1 MSDLVCLR
9 KGCRHIFRL
18 FPSGGAF
25 LYGKT
30 TKENDYYEKESASW
44 KKNQLLALLL
54 AAVMLLAVLTGCA
67 AKTEPAQ
74 EEPAQTETAPEQEQ
88 PAPAEEAAPAEEPE
102 AEEASEAVTLTDMTG
117 REITLDAPAE
127 RVVALTAADCEILY
141 ALGAGDLL
149 VGRGEYCDY
158 PAEVLDVPS
167 VQSGYDTNIEQIIA
181 LEPQVLL
188 MSTMAQTDEQVQ
200 QLEAAG
206 VRVVVSDAQDIEGTY
221 TAISMIG
228 ELVGRQAEAASI
240 VESMQKTFDE
250 IKANAGDGTK
260 TVYFEV
266 SPLQYGLWTA
276 GSGTFMDEIANMLG
290 LTNCFADVTGWG
302 EISEEQVLERNP
314 DYIVTISMYFGEGPT
329 PEEEIL
335 SRTGWENVTAVKNGK
350 ILNLPNNELSR
361 PAPRLA
367 DGAKALYDFVYGE

>member
-1 MSDLVCLR
+1 MK
-9 KGCRHIFRL
+9 KGSI
-18 FPSGGAF
+18 
-25 LYGKT
+25 
-30 TKENDYYEKESASW
+30 KELIIAACM
-44 KKNQLLALLL
+44 LLALL
-54 AAVMLLAVLTGCA
+54 AGCSKQENSA
-67 AKTEPAQ
+67 DTQDEVTLPMTE
-74 EEPAQTETAPEQEQ
+74 EQE
-88 PAPAEEAAPAEEPE
+88 PVVDGPE
-102 AEEASEAVTLTDMTG
+102 IPDDDEGPVTVADMTG

-167 VQSGYDTNIEQIIA
+167 VQSGYETNIEQIIA

-260 TVYFEV
+260 SIYFEV

-335 SRTGWENVTAVKNGK
+335 SRTGWENVTAVKDGK
-350 ILNLPNNELSR
+350 ILNLQNNELSR
-361 PAPRLA
+361 PGPRLA
-367 DGAKALYDFVYGE
+367 DGAKAMYDFVYGE

>member
-1 MSDLVCLR
+1 MANKPVADSRRGTQARLGALREPGRAGIVSLAAALVPVLLIC
-9 KGCRHIFRL
+9 
-18 FPSGGAF
+18 
-25 LYGKT
+25 
-30 TKENDYYEKESASW
+30 
-44 KKNQLLALLL
+44 LLA
-54 AAVMLLAVLTGCA
+54 T
-67 AKTEPAQ
+67 P
-74 EEPAQTETAPEQEQ
+74 
-88 PAPAEEAAPAEEPE
+88 
-102 AEEASEAVTLTDMTG
+102 
-117 REITLDAPAE
+117 I
-127 RVVALTAADCEILY
+127 
-141 ALGAGDLL
+141 
-149 VGRGEYCDY
+149 Y
-158 PAEVLDVPS
+158 P
-167 VQSGYDTNIEQIIA
+167 
-181 LEPQVLL
+181 
-188 MSTMAQTDEQVQ
+188 MSPDEQVQ

-206 VRVVVSDAQDIEGTY
+206 VHVVVSDAQDIEGVY
-221 TAISMIG
+221 TAIHMIG
-228 ELVGRQAEAASI
+228 ELVGKQDEAASV

-350 ILNLPNNELSR
+350 ILNLTNNELSR

>member
-1 MSDLVCLR
+1 MKR
-9 KGCRHIFRL
+9 
-18 FPSGGAF
+18 
-25 LYGKT
+25 T
-30 TKENDYYEKESASW
+30 
-44 KKNQLLALLL
+44 QLLALLL

-67 AKTEPAQ
+67 AKAEPAQ
-74 EEPAQTETAPEQEQ
+74 EEPAQAETAPETEET
-88 PAPAEEAAPAEEPE
+88 APAEDPAPEEEPE
-102 AEEASEAVTLTDMTG
+102 AEETSEAVTLTDMTG

-127 RVVALTAADCEILY
+127 RVVALTASDCEILY

-188 MSTMAQTDEQVQ
+188 MSTMAQTEEQVQ

-206 VRVVVSDAQDIEGTY
+206 VHVVVSDAQDIEGTY
-221 TAISMIG
+221 TAINMIG
-228 ELVGRQAEAASI
+228 ELTGKQAEAASI

-250 IKANAGDGTK
+250 LKANALDGTK

-276 GSGTFMDEIANMLG
+276 GSGTFMDEIATMLG

-314 DYIVTISMYFGEGPT
+314 DYIVTISMYYGEGPT

-335 SRTGWENVTAVKNGK
+335 SRTGWENVTAVKDGK
-350 ILNLPNNELSR
+350 ILNLQNNELSR
-361 PAPRLA
+361 PGPRLA
-367 DGAKALYDFVYGE
+367 DGAKAMYDFVYGE

>member
-1 MSDLVCLR
+1 MPKRTDIHKVMIIGSGPIIIGQACEFDYSGTQACKALRSLGYEIVLVNSNPATIMTDPDIADRTYIEPLNVE
-9 KGCRHIFRL
+9 RL
-18 FPSGGAF
+18 
-25 LYGKT
+25 
-30 TKENDYYEKESASW
+30 
-44 KKNQLLALLL
+44 
-54 AAVMLLAVLTGCA
+54 
-67 AKTEPAQ
+67 
-74 EEPAQTETAPEQEQ
+74 
-88 PAPAEEAAPAEEPE
+88 
-102 AEEASEAVTLTDMTG
+102 
-117 REITLDAPAE
+117 
-127 RVVALTAADCEILY
+127 
-141 ALGAGDLL
+141 
-149 VGRGEYCDY
+149 
-158 PAEVLDVPS
+158 
-167 VQSGYDTNIEQIIA
+167 EQIIA

-335 SRTGWENVTAVKNGK
+335 SRTGWENVTAVKDGK

>member
-1 MSDLVCLR
+1 M
-9 KGCRHIFRL
+9 
-18 FPSGGAF
+18 
-25 LYGKT
+25 
-30 TKENDYYEKESASW
+30 

-67 AKTEPAQ
+67 SKTEPAPV
-74 EEPAQTETAPEQEQ
+74 EPAQTETAPE
-88 PAPAEEAAPAEEPE
+88 AETATPEEDPAPAEEPE
-102 AEEASEAVTLTDMTG
+102 AEDAS
-117 REITLDAPAE
+117 PA
-127 RVVALTAADCEILY
+127 VALTASDCEILY

-228 ELVGRQAEAASI
+228 ELVGRQAEASSI

-260 TVYFEV
+260 SIYFEV

-314 DYIVTISMYFGEGPT
+314 DYIVTISMYYGEGPT

-335 SRTGWENVTAVKNGK
+335 SRTGWENVTAVKDGK

>member
-1 MSDLVCLR
+1 M
-9 KGCRHIFRL
+9 
-18 FPSGGAF
+18 
-25 LYGKT
+25 
-30 TKENDYYEKESASW
+30 

-67 AKTEPAQ
+67 SKTEPAQ
-74 EEPAQTETAPEQEQ
+74 EEPAQSETAPETETS
-88 PAPAEEAAPAEEPE
+88 APAEEEPAPAEEPE
-102 AEEASEAVTLTDMTG
+102 AEDTASAVTLTDMTG

-127 RVVALTAADCEILY
+127 RVVALTASDCEILY

-221 TAISMIG
+221 TAINM
-228 ELVGRQAEAASI
+228 I

-250 IKANAGDGTK
+250 IRANAGDGTK
-260 TVYFEV
+260 SIYFEV

-314 DYIVTISMYFGEGPT
+314 DYIVTISMYYGEGPT